1 MTLKI
6 THMQLVANVYIWY
19 GFRCQ
24 TYDCL
29 LHVGVFTVLILLL
42 SMGYLNYVYYWINN
56 DDDVD
61 HSLTPK
67 LGPKIVS
74 YFWDSV

>member
-42 SMGYLNYVYYWINN
+42 SMGYLNYVYY
-56 DDDVD
+56 
-61 HSLTPK
+61 
-67 LGPKIVS
+67 
-74 YFWDSV
+74 